1 MLALEQAALEVK
13 HDDYLEAWHE
23 SIGLANG
30 LR

>member
-1 MLALEQAALEVK
+1 MLALEQVALEVK